1 MDKPDALKYVARKG
15 YDVGFGAKK
24 HFATFDIVE
33 KIPGIIGFV
42 SILFGIISSN
52 YIGLG
57 LAGHASVLLTI
68 FGVVSV
74 YISLYL
80 PDSKSYD
87 DSGKKLTRIYD
98 KLHMAYLRLQSDEV
112 KPDIEIKAVNIMMD
126 EFSES
131 SISKQILFSDWYAHY
146 KFFGQSQ
153 TNWIEEELELSFFKD
168 KLPASFYLFLFMVV
182 IAIIFTYFMNP

>member
-1 MDKPDALKYVARKG
+1 MNRSEALKYVARSG
-15 YDVGFGAKK
+15 YNVGFGAKK

-33 KIPGIIGFV
+33 KIPGILGFL

-57 LAGHASVLLTI
+57 LAGHASVLLTV

-98 KLHMAYLRLQSDEV
+98 KLHMSYLRLQSNEA
-112 KPDIEIKAVNIMMD
+112 KPDIEIKIVNVMMD

-131 SISKQILFSDWYAHY
+131 SMSKQILFSDWYAHY
-146 KFFGQSQ
+146 KFFGQAQ
-153 TNWIEEELELSFFKD
+153 TNWIEEELELSFLKD
-168 KLPASFYLFLFMVV
+168 KVPISFYLFLFAII
-182 IAIIFTYFMNP
+182 IAIIFAYFMNT